1 MSRTDEAILDYMD
14 AARDLRDMAS
24 TAAGGVQVYEQDGM
38 PYTPVELYAFAA
50 IAERAADAEADDPQ
64 PVGLASRRVTG

>member
-1 MSRTDEAILDYMD
+1 MSRTDEVIRDYWD

-24 TAAGGVQVYEQDGM
+24 TGQVYVQDDI

-50 IAERAADAEADDPQ
+50 IAERAAEAEADDPQ
-64 PVGLASRRVTG
+64 PVGLAPRVRR